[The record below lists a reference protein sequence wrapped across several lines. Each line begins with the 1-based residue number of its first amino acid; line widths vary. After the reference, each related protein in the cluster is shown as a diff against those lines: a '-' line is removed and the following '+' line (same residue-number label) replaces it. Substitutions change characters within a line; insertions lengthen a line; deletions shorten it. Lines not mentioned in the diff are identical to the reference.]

1 MPSYSIVFLGTQMA
15 VGGAQKLLLE
25 QALWFQAR
33 GHKTTVL
40 FFYDRDN
47 LREKW
52 IKTYPFE
59 IQNLEAFDK
68 KAGGIRSL
76 PKLISG
82 LLKLWRILKR
92 GKFDAIITFTH
103 DSNLLGMPLANLAG
117 IRARIGTH
125 LGEIRGM
132 SKWRDALHTF
142 LVNRGIIQTLVASS
156 ARTRDNAV
164 EAGVAPDRITTI
176 YNAIMP
182 FDVTGI
188 DREAVRQRLGLKKDD
203 VFFVAVGRLVY
214 EKGHEFF
221 VEAMSTAAKENPH
234 AIAGICGAGPLRDQL
249 QAQIETLNLQGRV
262 KLLGQWDAI
271 PELLAASDVF
281 VLPSRWEG
289 LPMALLEGMMAG
301 LPVVATR
308 VEGVEEV
315 VQPGIHGLLV
325 PLEASNELAQ
335 AIIHMLGSPEDRR
348 RMGEAARERVLSS
361 YTTDRMCE
369 AYLRVI
375 QKGLGEGNARAGQS
389 VTGHE

>member
-164 EAGVAPDRITTI
+164 EAGVAPDRITSFSSPSGGSSMKRDM
-176 YNAIMP
+176 NFSSKP
-182 FDVTGI
+182 CL
-188 DREAVRQRLGLKKDD
+188 RRQRKILT
-203 VFFVAVGRLVY
+203 RLR
-214 EKGHEFF
+214 GF
-221 VEAMSTAAKENPH
+221 AA
-234 AIAGICGAGPLRDQL
+234 RDHC
-249 QAQIETLNLQGRV
+249 
-262 KLLGQWDAI
+262 
-271 PELLAASDVF
+271 
-281 VLPSRWEG
+281 
-289 LPMALLEGMMAG
+289 
-301 LPVVATR
+301 AT
-308 VEGVEEV
+308 
-315 VQPGIHGLLV
+315 
-325 PLEASNELAQ
+325 NC
-335 AIIHMLGSPEDRR
+335 RR
-348 RMGEAARERVLSS
+348 RSKR
-361 YTTDRMCE
+361 
-369 AYLRVI
+369 
-375 QKGLGEGNARAGQS
+375 
-389 VTGHE
+389 